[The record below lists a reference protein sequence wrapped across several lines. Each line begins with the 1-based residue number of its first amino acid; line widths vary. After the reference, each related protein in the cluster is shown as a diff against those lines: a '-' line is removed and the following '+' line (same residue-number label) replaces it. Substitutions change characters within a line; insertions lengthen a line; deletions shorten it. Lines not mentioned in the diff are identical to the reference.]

1 MDVFC
6 ICARLAACEKILN
19 K

>member
-6 ICARLAACEKILN
+6 I
-19 K
+19 